1 MTSIAHQ
8 WKTPLIEI
16 STIAQELLYKRN
28 KKELSKEDSKEFV
41 DEIMTQ
47 VQYMT
52 KTIDDFRSF
61 IKPSMSKSDFEIREA
76 IEELLRIIEHNIK
89 YNYIDVEVNFQENK
103 KYIISGYPNEFKQAI
118 LSIINNAR
126 DSILKKREE
135 EYFQGKITID
145 TFYENDHI
153 HISIKDNGTGIKKEN
168 LEKIFE
174 PFFTDKINGDGFG
187 LYMVKL
193 IIEDKMDGNIK
204 AVEQENGANILIALS
219 KNV

>member
-1 MTSIAHQ
+1 M
-8 WKTPLIEI
+8 
-16 STIAQELLYKRN
+16 
-28 KKELSKEDSKEFV
+28 
-41 DEIMTQ
+41 
-47 VQYMT
+47 
-52 KTIDDFRSF
+52 
-61 IKPSMSKSDFEIREA
+61 
-76 IEELLRIIEHNIK
+76 
-89 YNYIDVEVNFQENK
+89 
-103 KYIISGYPNEFKQAI
+103 
-118 LSIINNAR
+118 SIINNAR

-187 LYMVKL
+187 LYMVK
-193 IIEDKMDGNIK
+193 IISQDKMDGNIK